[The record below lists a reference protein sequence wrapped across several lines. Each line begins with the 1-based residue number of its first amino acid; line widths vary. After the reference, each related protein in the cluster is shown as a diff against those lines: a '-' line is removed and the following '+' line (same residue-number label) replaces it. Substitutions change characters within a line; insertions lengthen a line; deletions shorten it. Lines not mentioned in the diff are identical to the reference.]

1 MLSLVCSG
9 PEDSYAEVRPLVE
22 LLGQHVTYVGDGEH
36 ARLVKICHNLLL
48 GVVTQSLA
56 EITVLA
62 EKGGVPRSAFLD
74 FINNSVMG
82 SVFTRYKTPAF
93 VNLDYTPTF
102 TPILLR
108 KDFDLG
114 LAVARELDVPMALA
128 AITAQLVQASVSSGR
143 ITEDFAVLLD
153 LQAASSGL
161 ELKSEDVEVDDGLA
175 EDSPS

>member
-1 MLSLVCSG
+1 M
-9 PEDSYAEVRPLVE
+9 
-22 LLGQHVTYVGDGEH
+22 
-36 ARLVKICHNLLL
+36 
-48 GVVTQSLA
+48 
-56 EITVLA
+56 
-62 EKGGVPRSAFLD
+62 
-74 FINNSVMG
+74 
-82 SVFTRYKTPAF
+82 FTRYKTPAF

>member
-1 MLSLVCSG
+1 
-9 PEDSYAEVRPLVE
+9 
-22 LLGQHVTYVGDGEH
+22 
-36 ARLVKICHNLLL
+36 
-48 GVVTQSLA
+48 
-56 EITVLA
+56 
-62 EKGGVPRSAFLD
+62 
-74 FINNSVMG
+74 
-82 SVFTRYKTPAF
+82 
-93 VNLDYTPTF
+93 
-102 TPILLR
+102 LLR

-175 EDSPS
+175 GDSPS